1 MRHTGT
7 PRNGKQAENAR
18 HFLIFDIARRINGIY
33 NKYIERKRHS
43 HERERR
49 EAMTETEAR
58 KRYKAEWAKKNR
70 DKIRATYQRFYERK
84 AAEYEAADA
93 ARRMTPEEKIGILET
108 EIAMLDEKIA
118 HPESAI
124 SEWER
129 ERRALITEQERLK
142 REAAV

>member
-1 MRHTGT
+1 
-7 PRNGKQAENAR
+7 
-18 HFLIFDIARRINGIY
+18 
-33 NKYIERKRHS
+33 
-43 HERERR
+43 
-49 EAMTETEAR
+49 MTETEAR
-58 KRYKAEWAKKNR
+58 KRYKAEWARKNR

-129 ERRALITEQERLK
+129 ERRALITEQERLR
-142 REAAV
+142 REAAAV